1 MTSMAAGPLRRAFS
15 ILAAAALGACLGAAM
30 PCRAQ
35 STPSTQSTESGRLPD
50 WFAREL
56 VRLQIP
62 PDAVSLY
69 ARDVQS
75 GDELLSH
82 NAQVAVRPASTIKL
96 LTSLLAFEVLG
107 GEPAFRTDFFLVGR
121 GRRPLRNGQFDGDLL
136 VRGSGDP
143 TLDSARLEALARR
156 LVKRGVRT
164 LNGDLVLDTSNFPVR
179 REDEA
184 RFHAEVEAPFSAPP
198 LPLMVN
204 GKTVALVVRPESK
217 PDSRR
222 VTLAVALE
230 PALPNVRLEH
240 ELGYSTLPCDNPR
253 DALEITARGSADEA
267 TIRVTGMYP
276 LACGEFRRAVSVLG
290 AEAYFAAAFGEAYRA
305 AGGTILGGLRL
316 DAKGIAAGRR
326 KPFESIVSSP
336 TPEIVREVN
345 KQSNNLW
352 AQQLFLR
359 VGAQLARKSVDAAS
373 AAGAIDDW
381 LHEHLPGALPA
392 QLESG
397 AGLSIH
403 ERISARGLVEILQRA
418 TGADYAASY
427 FDTLSV
433 VGVDGTAA
441 LRMRDTPLVG
451 RARVKTGTV
460 SDARGLAGR
469 LESANGGNVL
479 FAILINHP
487 RAANATSLID
497 RLAERLFAGNPA
509 RK

>member
-15 ILAAAALGACLGAAM
+15 ILAAVLAACVAVIM
-30 PCRAQ
+30 PCRAESVQ
-35 STPSTQSTESGRLPD
+35 SVPSAESSRLPD
-50 WFAREL
+50 WFVREL
-56 VRLQIP
+56 ARLQIP

-69 ARDVQS
+69 ARDVRS

-82 NAQVAVRPASTIKL
+82 NAQLAVRPASTIKL

-107 GEPAFRTDFFLVGR
+107 AEPAFRTEFYLVGR
-121 GRRPLRNGQFDGDLL
+121 GRRLLHNGQFEGDLL

-143 TLDSARLEALARR
+143 TLDSARLEALAKR

-164 LNGDLVLDTSNFPVR
+164 INGDLVLDTSNFPAR

-204 GKTVALVVRPESK
+204 GKTVTLVVRPEPR
-217 PDSRR
+217 PDSPCGG
-222 VTLAVALE
+222 VSVALE
-230 PALPNVRLEH
+230 PALSNVRLEH
-240 ELGYSTLPCDNPR
+240 EMGYTTQPCDSPR
-253 DALEITARGSADEA
+253 DALEITAHGSADEA
-267 TIRVTGMYP
+267 TIRVAGMYP
-276 LACGEFRRAVSVLG
+276 LACGEFRRNVSVLG
-290 AEAYFAAAFGEAYRA
+290 AEAYFAAAFGAAYRA

-316 DAKGIAAGRR
+316 DAKGIAAGKR
-326 KPFESIVSSP
+326 KPFESIVSST

-359 VGAQLARKSVDAAS
+359 VGAQLAKKSVDAVS
-373 AAGAIDDW
+373 AAGAIDEW
-381 LHEHLPGALPA
+381 LREHLPGALPA
-392 QLESG
+392 KLESG

-403 ERISARGLVEILQRA
+403 ERLSARGLVEILQRA

-469 LESANGGNVL
+469 LESANGRNVL

-487 RAANATSLID
+487 RAANATGLID